1 MNLQI
6 DISRRRTSA
15 DVIFDHLRGE
25 IGSNRLPPGAK
36 ISEVDI
42 ADKFGVSRQPV
53 RDAFNRLANQDL
65 LLIRPQK
72 PTEVKR
78 FSLPKIEQARFIRL
92 AVELEVVR
100 IACQVQDSRRTDAME
115 KNLEG
120 QSHAVDADDIERFH
134 ELDYDFHKQICE
146 LGGQGMMFET
156 IQFYKAKVDRLCM
169 LSLGQASEASDLL
182 QDHRRIFNAI
192 SAAKVSAAESAVRT
206 HLSRLDEVIREIRE
220 ERPDYF
226 DD

>member
-6 DISRRRTSA
+6 DVFERRTSA

-42 ADKFGVSRQPV
+42 AEKFGVSRQPV

-72 PTEVKR
+72 PTEVRK
-78 FSLPKIEQARFIRL
+78 FSLSKIRQARFIRL

-100 IACQVQDSRRTDAME
+100 IACGVQDSRRTDAMG
-115 KNLEG
+115 KNLER
-120 QSHAVDADDIERFH
+120 QRRAVDADDIERFH

-146 LGGQGMMFET
+146 LSGQGMMFET

-182 QDHRRIFNAI
+182 QDHRRIFDAI
-192 SAAKVSAAESAVRT
+192 SAAKVKVAERAVRT
-206 HLSRLDEVIREIRE
+206 HLSRLDETIREIRE
-220 ERPDYF
+220 EHAEYF
-226 DD
+226 ED